1 MVGLYI
7 AAALALNGNEAE
19 AHETIKHYLSLPGVD
34 IRSIRAMAAWLN
46 MWSPDT
52 PYWSAFVKRLS
63 EGLRRAG
70 MPEE

>member
-1 MVGLYI
+1 
-7 AAALALNGNEAE
+7 
-19 AHETIKHYLSLPGVD
+19 
-34 IRSIRAMAAWLN
+34 MAAWLN

-52 PYWSAFVKRLS
+52 PSWSTLVKRLS

>member
-1 MVGLYI
+1 VFST
-7 AAALALNGNEAE
+7 AAIALNGSEVEARE
-19 AHETIKHYLSLPGVD
+19 VVNQYLSLPVVE

-46 MWSPDT
+46 LWSSDT
-52 PYWSAFVKRLS
+52 PSWSAFVKRLS